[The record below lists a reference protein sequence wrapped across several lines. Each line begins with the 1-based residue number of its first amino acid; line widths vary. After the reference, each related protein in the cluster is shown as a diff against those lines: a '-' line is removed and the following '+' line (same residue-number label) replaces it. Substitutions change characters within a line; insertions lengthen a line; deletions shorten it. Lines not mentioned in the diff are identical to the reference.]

1 MLTEEQIKERIKY
14 LEAKLKENEES
25 YKVITD
31 FYFKRRLLTQSL
43 NIESQLDALYFVLGI
58 NYVYKHM

>member
-1 MLTEEQIKERIKY
+1 MLTEEQIKERIEY
-14 LEAKLKENEES
+14 LETKLKENEES

-31 FYFKRRLLTQSL
+31 LFFKRRLLTQSL

>member
-1 MLTEEQIKERIKY
+1 MLTEEQIKQRIEY
-14 LEAKLKENEES
+14 LETKLKENEES
-25 YKVITD
+25 YRVTTD
-31 FYFKRRLLTQSL
+31 FFFKQRLLTQSF

>member
-1 MLTEEQIKERIKY
+1 MLTEEQIKERIEY

>member
-1 MLTEEQIKERIKY
+1 MLTEEQIKQRIEY
-14 LEAKLKENEES
+14 LETKLKENEES
-25 YKVITD
+25 YRVMTD
-31 FYFKRRLLTQSL
+31 YYFKQRLLTQSF

>member
-1 MLTEEQIKERIKY
+1 MLTEEQIKERIEY
-14 LEAKLKENEES
+14 LETKLKENEES
-25 YKVITD
+25 YKLTTD
-31 FYFKRRLLTQSL
+31 FFFKQRLLTQSF

>member
-1 MLTEEQIKERIKY
+1 MLTEEQIKQRIEY
-14 LEAKLKENEES
+14 LETKLKENEES
-25 YKVITD
+25 YRVMTD
-31 FYFKRRLLTQSL
+31 FFFKQRLLTQSF